1 VYPYSQY
8 EFNWDDGSPTIKLG
22 KENKNKKVKPAVPDL
37 IPIVLP
43 VGEFET
49 YKKTGG
55 GSKPQLASS
64 SHPTI
69 GNIPTTTSEIGSE
82 GKEVDPQR
90 NERYVCVETSNLH
103 NSLGDTINILSS
115 HTSSLVIIRKSDQL
129 SATGKKML
137 DQLPDLSYMLQSTLS
152 LPSLKKRDC
161 VKH

>member
-1 VYPYSQY
+1 MYPYSQY

-37 IPIVLP
+37 LPIVLP

-49 YKKTGG
+49 HNKTGG

-69 GNIPTTTSEIGSE
+69 VNIPTTASEIGSE

-90 NERYVCVETSNLH
+90 NERYVCGN
-103 NSLGDTINILSS
+103 
-115 HTSSLVIIRKSDQL
+115 KQFAQL
-129 SATGKKML
+129 AW
-137 DQLPDLSYMLQSTLS
+137 
-152 LPSLKKRDC
+152 
-161 VKH
+161 